1 MPTIDSLSIDISAS
15 AKSADGAIENLSGK
29 LDILAN
35 SVKSVDV
42 SKLKNISSGIRS
54 LSDAATGF
62 KKAKS
67 TELSSLANALKKFD
81 GLDTNSFYGI
91 SNAMKSLSEGV
102 KAAQG
107 VDTSGINNISNAISK
122 LGNKSTGNA
131 AKNLPVISAQVQNFV
146 RQMNN
151 IGTLSF
157 DTTNLSNLIGSI
169 SKLGGKSAGN
179 ASKNLP
185 KLTTELNSF
194 INAMSKAPK
203 VSQNT
208 IQMTNAL
215 ANFAKTG
222 ASGGRAADSL
232 SKSFENLSTNA
243 VMSSGK
249 VKGALSGM
257 QNNFRN
263 LFRSVAP
270 FVGAFELISFGKQAM
285 EISSDLTEVQ
295 NVIDVTFGDFKN
307 KIEDLAKVS
316 IADFGMSELTAKT
329 MAGRFQAMGVAI
341 GFSQSKMSDMSV
353 ELTKLAADM
362 ASFYNVSQKEVAT
375 SLQSIFTGETE
386 PLKLAA

>member
-1 MPTIDSLSIDISAS
+1 
-15 AKSADGAIENLSGK
+15 
-29 LDILAN
+29 
-35 SVKSVDV
+35 
-42 SKLKNISSGIRS
+42 
-54 LSDAATGF
+54 
-62 KKAKS
+62 
-67 TELSSLANALKKFD
+67 
-81 GLDTNSFYGI
+81 
-91 SNAMKSLSEGV
+91 
-102 KAAQG
+102 
-107 VDTSGINNISNAISK
+107 
-122 LGNKSTGNA
+122 
-131 AKNLPVISAQVQNFV
+131 
-146 RQMNN
+146 
-151 IGTLSF
+151 
-157 DTTNLSNLIGSI
+157 
-169 SKLGGKSAGN
+169 
-179 ASKNLP
+179 
-185 KLTTELNSF
+185 
-194 INAMSKAPK
+194 
-203 VSQNT
+203 
-208 IQMTNAL
+208 MTNAL

-232 SKSFENLSTNA
+232 SKSFKNLSTNA
-243 VMSSGK
+243 VMSSSK

-295 NVIDVTFGDFKN
+295 NVVDVTFGDFKN